1 MESHLTHQ
9 AVTNISTITTTT
21 TTKTTTRVAATDDIK
36 ISVIPEVDVKCH
48 NQLEENWLGFPE
60 SETNTMHEGGDSQ
73 SLGIHLLHPEADIRY
88 NIFPPPAAW

>member
-21 TTKTTTRVAATDDIK
+21 TTNTTTRVAATDDIK

-48 NQLEENWLGFPE
+48 NQLEENWLGVLE
-60 SETNTMHEGGDSQ
+60 SDTNTMQEGGDSQ